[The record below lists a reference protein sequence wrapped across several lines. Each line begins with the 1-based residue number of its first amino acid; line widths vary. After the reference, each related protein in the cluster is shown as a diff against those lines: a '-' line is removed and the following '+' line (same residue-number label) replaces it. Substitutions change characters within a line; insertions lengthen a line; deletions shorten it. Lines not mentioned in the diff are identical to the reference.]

1 MADHLNLK
9 NLQEELRIHRQRIKS
24 ALIGMAVLALLL
36 IARLLY
42 LQVIQHDLYTTQS
55 EKNRVQLEAIA
66 PTRGLIFDRKGRL
79 LADNRPSYSV
89 ELIPERVNNMDETLA
104 HLASIMTLSEQQIAS
119 FRKRAR
125 FHRHPFEGVPLKF
138 NLNEQEIA
146 AIAVDQHR
154 LPGVEVNADLIRH
167 YPEGALFAHVI
178 GYVARINEKESATL
192 DPKNYSGTNHIGK
205 NGVEQFYETELHGTV
220 GYQKVEKNAH
230 GRLVRLLEKQDPI
243 PGKNLQL
250 SLDLQLQKV
259 ATEALQGQRGALV
272 AVDTR
277 SGDLLALV
285 STPSY
290 DPNLFVSGIS
300 QQDYSVLRNSPDRPL
315 FNRVLHGQYPP
326 ASTIKPYMGLAAL
339 DYSVTNWSYR
349 ISDPGWY
356 QLKNDSRFYRD
367 WKKWGHGSVNLEQA
381 IAQSCDTYF
390 YDIAHKMGVDR
401 IHHFLKQFGYG
412 ESTGIDLTGEVKGL
426 LPSSAWKK
434 AVRGAAWYPGET
446 LNIGIGQG
454 YMLAT
459 PLQMANAVTILA
471 NKGERKQIGLLRENA
486 TFSRRTQEK
495 IPLRQESDWDGITT
509 AMVNVT
515 SASYG
520 TARASAAGA
529 PYQIAG
535 KTGTAQVRGIGQK
548 EVYNAARVAKH
559 HRDHALFIAFAPADA
574 PQIAVALIVE
584 NGNSGSGTAAPIA
597 RKVFDAY
604 LLPDKDKDSGD
615 ASNPTPSNVNSQAH
629 ASF

>member
-1 MADHLNLK
+1 
-9 NLQEELRIHRQRIKS
+9 LRIHRQRIKS
-24 ALIGMAVLALLL
+24 ALVGMVVLVLLL
-36 IARLLY
+36 VARLIY
-42 LQVIQHDLYTTQS
+42 LQLFQHDLYITQS

-66 PTRGLIFDRKGRL
+66 PTRGLIFDRNGLL

-89 ELIPERVNNMDETLA
+89 QLIPERVKNMDEALA
-104 HLASIMTLSEQQIAS
+104 HLASIIALSEDQIRS
-119 FRKRAR
+119 FKKRVKYQ
-125 FHRHPFEGVPLKF
+125 RHPFEGVSLKF
-138 NLNEQEIA
+138 NLSEQEIA

-154 LPGVEVNADLIRH
+154 LLGVEVKADLIRH
-167 YPEGALFAHVI
+167 YPENELFAHAI

-205 NGVEQFYETELHGTV
+205 NGIELSYETELHGTV
-220 GYQKVEKNAH
+220 GYQKIEKNAH
-230 GRLVRLLEKQDPI
+230 GRIVRMLEKQDPI
-243 PGKNLQL
+243 PGNNLYL
-250 SLDLQLQKV
+250 SLDLHLQKV
-259 ATEALQGQRGALV
+259 ASEALQGQRGALV
-272 AVDTR
+272 AIDTHT
-277 SGDLLALV
+277 GDVLAFV

-290 DPNLFVSGIS
+290 NPNLFVSGIS
-300 QQDYSVLRNSPDRPL
+300 QQDYAALRNSPDRPL

-339 DYSVTNWSYR
+339 NYGVTNWSYR

-390 YDIAHKMGVDR
+390 YEMAHKMGIDR

-486 TFSRRTQEK
+486 TFSRRKLEK
-495 IPLRQESDWDGITT
+495 ITLHQENDWEGIAT

-515 SASYG
+515 SAAYG

-529 PYQIAG
+529 PYKIAG

-548 EVYNAARVAKH
+548 ETYNAARIAKH

-597 RKVFDAY
+597 RKIFDAY
-604 LLPDKDKDSGD
+604 LLADKKTDDTPLNS
-615 ASNPTPSNVNSQAH
+615 APTNVSVNSHVA
-629 ASF
+629 F